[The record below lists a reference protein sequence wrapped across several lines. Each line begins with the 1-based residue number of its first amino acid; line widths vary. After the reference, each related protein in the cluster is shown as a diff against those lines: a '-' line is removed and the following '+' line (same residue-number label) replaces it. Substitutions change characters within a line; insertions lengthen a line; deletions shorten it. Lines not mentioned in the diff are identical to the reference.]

1 MKSFSIPELE
11 EKYGIRRRIVSEL
24 VKEGFIRPE
33 RGQRRE
39 YRFSFRDVVML
50 RMAQD
55 LFAFGISAKKTIR
68 FLQKLRREFP
78 ETSLAG
84 LRLTAAGKELVVRHD
99 GRLRN
104 SHGQMVLDFAA
115 EEPTS
120 LSILRAPD
128 RSEGKHSAGDW
139 YRAALLAEESEPVKA
154 VECYRKAIESDRLY
168 ADAYINL
175 GCLLLAGE
183 QYLEAFAVLEEGVM
197 QCPKHPLLHFNLAI
211 AYEELKRP
219 HDALACYGAALKLDS
234 RLSDAHFNAARLHE
248 SLGHKAQ
255 AIRHYNAYRKL
266 EG

>member
-1 MKSFSIPELE
+1 MKSFSVPELE
-11 EKYGIRRRIVSEL
+11 QRYGIRRRIVSEL
-24 VKEGFIRPE
+24 VREGFIRPE

-39 YRFSFRDVVML
+39 YRFSFRDVVMI

-55 LFAFGISAKKTIR
+55 LFALGISPKKTTR
-68 FLQKLRREFP
+68 FLQKLRRELP

-84 LRLTAAGKELVVRHD
+84 MRVTAAGKELVVRQD

-104 SHGQMVLDFAA
+104 SQGQMVLDFAA
-115 EEPTS
+115 QGTAS
-120 LSILRAPD
+120 LSILPAPAQSGS
-128 RSEGKHSAGDW
+128 RRSAGEW
-139 YRAALLAEESEPVKA
+139 YGAALLSEESDPVQA
-154 VECYRKAIESDRLY
+154 VECYRKAIEADRFY
-168 ADAYINL
+168 PDAYINL
-175 GCLLLAGE
+175 GCLLLAGK

-211 AYEELKRP
+211 ANEELERP
-219 HDALACYGAALKLDS
+219 HDALACYGAAIKLDA
-234 RLSDAHFNAARLHE
+234 RLADAHFNAARLHE

>member
-1 MKSFSIPELE
+1 MKSFSVPELE
-11 EKYGIRRRIVSEL
+11 ERYGIRRRIVSEL
-24 VKEGFIRPE
+24 VKEGFVRPE

-39 YRFSFRDVVML
+39 YRFSFRDLVMM

-55 LFAFGISAKKTIR
+55 LFALGISPKKTTR
-68 FLQKLRREFP
+68 FLQKLRRELP
-78 ETSLAG
+78 EASLAG
-84 LRLTAAGKELVVRHD
+84 MRLTAAGRELVVRQD

-104 SHGQMVLDFAA
+104 SQGQLVLDFAA
-115 EEPTS
+115 QETAK
-120 LSILRAPD
+120 LSMLRTPA
-128 RSEGKHSAGDW
+128 RAESHRSAGEW
-139 YRAALLAEESEPVKA
+139 YGAALHAEESDPVRA
-154 VECYRKAIESDRLY
+154 VECYRKAIEADRLY

-183 QYLEAFAVLEEGVM
+183 QHLEAFAVLEEGVM

-211 AYEELKRP
+211 AHEELGRP
-219 HDALACYGAALKLDS
+219 HDALASYGAALKLDA
-234 RLSDAHFNAARLHE
+234 RLADAHFNAARLHE